1 MYKVSTS
8 LADSISIHDNI
19 IHMVSV
25 VLTFN
30 SLLHI
35 NKKEVI
41 NKYISYFKTALEK
54 FDPQIRRSKW

>member
-8 LADSISIHDNI
+8 LADSINIHDYI

-41 NKYISYFKTALEK
+41 NKYIILL
-54 FDPQIRRSKW
+54 